1 VRAHVYHAPS
11 LEDPIIRRTT
21 KTPEIHQVQ
30 TGGDKE
36 LTRVGEGGALVG
48 VCTPHSGVRKPWK
61 SRLVAAEVEDH
72 AEHPKGARDMH
83 RLTGNHRSSLKKWP
97 ENRAWHNTK
106 INPKHRLKLT
116 NSKSSKGLE
125 KNTFTSWFHR
135 EPPREKK
142 VSSPWLSAGPKQTI
156 KKQRTETKAKAGWSG
171 ASPLPPQPRI
181 EEKGGS

>member
-1 VRAHVYHAPS
+1 LLACAHHTLVYG
-11 LEDPIIRRTT
+11 
-21 KTPEIHQVQ
+21 Q
-30 TGGDKE
+30 
-36 LTRVGEGGALVG
+36 
-48 VCTPHSGVRKPWK
+48 PWK
-61 SRLVAAEVEDH
+61 SRLVAAEVEDD

-142 VSSPWLSAGPKQTI
+142 VSSPWLGAGPKQTI